1 MRKAFCAQGR
11 RPQARLVSGR
21 GAQRMTYH
29 PKACLLPRWEP
40 PSGRSPLERI
50 QSSLATLQ
58 RLKPALQVQRKPV
71 QPIGQEQIHVQR
83 R

>member
-1 MRKAFCAQGR
+1 MSPHSRAR
-11 RPQARLVSGR
+11 RSPA
-21 GAQRMTYH
+21 
-29 PKACLLPRWEP
+29 WEP

-50 QSSLATLQ
+50 QASLATLQ
-58 RLKPALQVQRKPV
+58 RLQASAQVQRKPV